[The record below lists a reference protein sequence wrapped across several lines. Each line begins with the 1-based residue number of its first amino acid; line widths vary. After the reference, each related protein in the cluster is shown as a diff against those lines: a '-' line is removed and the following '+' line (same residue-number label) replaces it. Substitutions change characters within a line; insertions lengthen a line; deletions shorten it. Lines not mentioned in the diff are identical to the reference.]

1 MDKFSELIAQGV
13 AKFEYKPIT
22 GNITDTYLQDLESQ
36 MIRDYN
42 NLYSIATNTHM
53 SRNVDNRIIITGTL
67 VKDPIY
73 FDRFLC
79 SNYYK
84 NLTFSKCPACFF
96 KEHGYVGHYE
106 ILNNDYVYVL
116 ELLTEH
122 PELAQTQ
129 ICQDNCVCPCEGGIP
144 RNVRFIST
152 SGNFEDV
159 KECVTENTA
168 KSLNESKYIIGDN
181 WMVVGL
187 STGYNLVEM
196 NQKIM
201 IK

>member
-22 GNITDTYLQDLESQ
+22 GNITDTYPQDLESQ

-53 SRNVDNRIIITGTL
+53 SRDIDNRIIITGTL
-67 VKDPIY
+67 IKDSVY

-79 SNYYK
+79 SAYYK
-84 NLTFSKCPACFF
+84 NLTFPKCPACFF
-96 KEHGYVGHYE
+96 RDYGYVGHYE
-106 ILNNDYVYVL
+106 VMNNDCVYVL

-144 RNVRFIST
+144 KNVRFIST

-159 KECVTENTA
+159 KECVTEDTT

-181 WMVVGL
+181 WTLVGL
-187 STGYNLVEM
+187 SKGYHLVEM

>member
-1 MDKFSELIAQGV
+1 MDKFSELIKQGV
-13 AKFEYKPIT
+13 AKFEYKHIT
-22 GNITDTYLQDLESQ
+22 GNITDTYPQDLESQ

-53 SRNVDNRIIITGTL
+53 GRSADNRIIITGTL
-67 VKDPIY
+67 VKDTKY

-79 SNYYK
+79 SSYYK
-84 NLTFSKCPACFF
+84 NLTFDKCPSCFF
-96 KEHGYVGHYE
+96 RDYGFVGHYE
-106 ILNNDYVYVL
+106 ILNNDNVYVL
-116 ELLTEH
+116 ELITEH

-159 KECVTENTA
+159 KECVTEDTA
-168 KSLNESKYIIGDN
+168 KSLNESKYIIGNN

-187 STGYNLVEM
+187 SDGYHLMEM

>member
-1 MDKFSELIAQGV
+1 MDKFSELIKQGV

-22 GNITDTYLQDLESQ
+22 GDITDTYPQDLESQ

-53 SRNVDNRIIITGTL
+53 GRSTDNRIIITGTL
-67 VKDPIY
+67 VKDTKY

-79 SNYYK
+79 SQYYK
-84 NLTFSKCPACFF
+84 NLTFDKCPSCFF
-96 KEHGYVGHYE
+96 RDYGFVGHYE
-106 ILNNDYVYVL
+106 ILNNDNVYVL
-116 ELLTEH
+116 ELISEH
-122 PELAQTQ
+122 PELVKYE
-129 ICQDNCVCPCEGGIP
+129 ICQDNCLCTSESNIP

-159 KECVTENTA
+159 KECITEDTA

-187 STGYNLVEM
+187 SDGYHLMEM

>member
-1 MDKFSELIAQGV
+1 MDKFSELIKQGV

-22 GNITDTYLQDLESQ
+22 GNITDMYPQDLESQ

-53 SRNVDNRIIITGTL
+53 GRTSDNRIVITGTL
-67 VKDPIY
+67 VKDTKY

-79 SNYYK
+79 SSYYK
-84 NLTFSKCPACFF
+84 NLTFNKCASCFF
-96 KEHGYVGHYE
+96 RDYGFVGHYE
-106 ILNNDYVYVL
+106 ILNNDNVYVL

-122 PELAQTQ
+122 PELAKYEL
-129 ICQDNCVCPCEGGIP
+129 CQDNCICPCEGGIP

-159 KECVTENTA
+159 KECVTEDTA

-181 WMVVGL
+181 WILVGL
-187 STGYNLVEM
+187 STGYHLMEM

>member
-1 MDKFSELIAQGV
+1 MDKFSELIKQGV

-22 GNITDTYLQDLESQ
+22 GNITDTYPQDLESQ

-53 SRNVDNRIIITGTL
+53 GRTGDNRIVITGTL
-67 VKDPIY
+67 IKDPKC

-79 SNYYK
+79 STYYK
-84 NLTFSKCPACFF
+84 NLTFDKHPVCFF
-96 KEHGYVGHYE
+96 KNYGFVGHYE
-106 ILNNDYVYVL
+106 ILNNDSVYVL
-116 ELLTEH
+116 EPIEEH
-122 PELAQTQ
+122 PELAKYEL
-129 ICQDNCVCPCEGGIP
+129 CQDNCVCPCEGGIP
-144 RNVRFIST
+144 KNVRFIST

-159 KECVTENTA
+159 KECVTEDTA

-187 STGYNLVEM
+187 SDGYHLMEV
-196 NQKIM
+196 NQKII

>member
-1 MDKFSELIAQGV
+1 MDRFSELIKQGV

-22 GNITDTYLQDLESQ
+22 GNITDTYPQDSVSQ
-36 MIRDYN
+36 MIRNYN

-53 SRNVDNRIIITGTL
+53 SRTSDGKIIISGTL
-67 VKDPIY
+67 VKDEKY
-73 FDRFLC
+73 FDTFLC
-79 SNYYK
+79 SCWYK
-84 NLTFSKCPACFF
+84 NLTFQKCPANFLRDY
-96 KEHGYVGHYE
+96 GYIGHRE
-106 ILNNDYVYVL
+106 ILNGDTVYVL

-122 PELAQTQ
+122 PELAQVQ
-129 ICQDNCVCPCEGGIP
+129 LSQDNCVAALEGGIP

-159 KECVTENTA
+159 KECVTEDTA

-181 WMVVGL
+181 WTLVGL
-187 STGYNLVEM
+187 SNGYSLVEM

>member
-1 MDKFSELIAQGV
+1 MDRFSELIANGV
-13 AKFEYKPIT
+13 AAFEYKTIT
-22 GNITDTYLQDLESQ
+22 GDITDTYPQDLVSQ

-53 SRNVDNRIIITGTL
+53 GRTGDNRIVITGTL
-67 VKDPIY
+67 INDPKY

-84 NLTFSKCPACFF
+84 NLTFDKCPVCFF
-96 KEHGYVGHYE
+96 KDYGFVGHYE
-106 ILNNDYVYVL
+106 ILNNDSVYVL
-116 ELLTEH
+116 EPAEEH
-122 PELAQTQ
+122 PELAKCE
-129 ICQDNCVCPCEGGIP
+129 ICQDNCICTSESNIP

-159 KECVTENTA
+159 KECVTEDTA

-187 STGYNLVEM
+187 STGYHLMEM

>member
-1 MDKFSELIAQGV
+1 MDKFSELIKQGV
-13 AKFEYKPIT
+13 TKFEYKHIT
-22 GNITDTYLQDLESQ
+22 GNITDTYPQDLESQ

-53 SRNVDNRIIITGTL
+53 GRSADNRIIITGTL
-67 VKDPIY
+67 IKDPMY
-73 FDRFLC
+73 FDRFIC

-96 KEHGYVGHYE
+96 KEYGYVGHYE
-106 ILNNDYVYVL
+106 IMNNDSVYVL

-159 KECVTENTA
+159 KECVTEDTA

-181 WMVVGL
+181 WTLVGL
-187 STGYNLVEM
+187 STGYNLIEM

>member
-1 MDKFSELIAQGV
+1 MDKFSELIKQGV
-13 AKFEYKPIT
+13 AKFEYKHIT
-22 GNITDTYLQDLESQ
+22 GNITDTYLQDLDSQ

-53 SRNVDNRIIITGTL
+53 GRSEDNRIIITGTL
-67 VKDPIY
+67 IKDSTY

-84 NLTFSKCPACFF
+84 NLRFDKCPACFF
-96 KEHGYVGHYE
+96 RDYGFIGHYE
-106 ILNNDYVYVL
+106 VLNNDNVYVL
-116 ELLTEH
+116 ELISEH
-122 PELAQTQ
+122 PELAKCE
-129 ICQDNCVCPCEGGIP
+129 ICQDGCICTSESSIP

-159 KECVTENTA
+159 KECNTEDTA
-168 KSLNESKYIIGDN
+168 KSLNESKYIIGNN

-187 STGYNLVEM
+187 SDGYHLMEM

>member
-13 AKFEYKPIT
+13 ANFEYKNIT
-22 GNITDTYLQDLESQ
+22 GNITYTCPHDMASV
-36 MIRDYN
+36 MIREYN
-42 NLYSIATNTHM
+42 NIYSIATNTHM
-53 SRNVDNRIIITGTL
+53 SCTDCGQVIITGTL
-67 VKDPIY
+67 VNDPKY

-79 SNYYK
+79 STYYK
-84 NLTFSKCPACFF
+84 NLIFPKCPACFF
-96 KEHGYVGHYE
+96 RDFGYIGYYDN
-106 ILNNDYVYVL
+106 LNRDKVYVL
-116 ELLTEH
+116 EPVSEH
-122 PELAQTQ
+122 PELTQ
-129 ICQDNCVCPCEGGIP
+129 VQLCQNNCVCPCEGGIP
-144 RNVRFIST
+144 KNVRFIST

-159 KECVTENTA
+159 KECVTEDTA

-187 STGYNLVEM
+187 STGYNLVEI

>member
-1 MDKFSELIAQGV
+1 MDKFSELIANGV
-13 AKFEYKPIT
+13 AAFEYKTIT
-22 GNITDTYLQDLESQ
+22 RDITDTYPQDLVSQ

-53 SRNVDNRIIITGTL
+53 ARTGDNRIVVTGTL
-67 VKDPIY
+67 IKDPKY

-84 NLTFSKCPACFF
+84 NLTFDKCPACFF
-96 KEHGYVGHYE
+96 KDYGFVGHYE
-106 ILNNDYVYVL
+106 ILNNDNVYVL
-116 ELLTEH
+116 EPTEEH
-122 PELAQTQ
+122 PELVKCE

-144 RNVRFIST
+144 KNVRFIST

-159 KECVTENTA
+159 KECVTEDTA
-168 KSLNESKYIIGDN
+168 KSLNESKCIIGDN

-187 STGYNLVEM
+187 STGYHLMEM

>member
-1 MDKFSELIAQGV
+1 MDKFSELIKQGV

-22 GNITDTYLQDLESQ
+22 GDITDTYPQDLVSQ

-42 NLYSIATNTHM
+42 NLYSIVTNTHM
-53 SRNVDNRIIITGTL
+53 GRTGDNRIVITGTL
-67 VKDPIY
+67 IKDPKY

-84 NLTFSKCPACFF
+84 NLTFNKCPVCFF
-96 KEHGYVGHYE
+96 KDYGFVGHYE
-106 ILNNDYVYVL
+106 ILNNDSVYVL
-116 ELLTEH
+116 EPIEEH
-122 PELAQTQ
+122 PELAKCE
-129 ICQDNCVCPCEGGIP
+129 ICQDNCICTSESVVP

-159 KECVTENTA
+159 KECVTEDTA

-187 STGYNLVEM
+187 STGYHLMEM